1 MKRPLRKLSARHKQA
16 ARLLVSGYS
25 QREVSERIGM
35 SEAHLSVVVSSP
47 PFQEEVKRLEGELNQ
62 CVIKAQNILIEAAP
76 DAAQVKVDI
85 LKNTESE
92 RLKSDVAS
100 DILKGVG
107 ALRTEKTEP
116 PNMTLNISQE
126 RWDLIITTLKEVEEA
141 KSQKDDTNTNG
152 Q

>member
-85 LKNTESE
+85 MKNSESE

-107 ALRTEKTEP
+107 VLHTEKTEP
-116 PNMTLNISQE
+116 PHITLNLSQE
-126 RWDLIITTLKEVEEA
+126 RWELLITTFEEVREYE
-141 KSQKDDTNTNG
+141 SQKDKNKENG